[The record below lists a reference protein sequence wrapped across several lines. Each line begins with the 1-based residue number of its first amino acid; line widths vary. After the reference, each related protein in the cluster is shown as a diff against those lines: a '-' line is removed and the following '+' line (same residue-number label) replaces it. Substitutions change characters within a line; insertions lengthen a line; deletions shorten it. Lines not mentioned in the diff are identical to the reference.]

1 MAELTGVIQFNGKV
15 GEVVAAKDSQGK
27 MTVRK
32 YNGSPKNPNTP
43 AQVKVRTKF
52 LTSTATAS
60 VFKNT
65 LVGLLRTAKTKKLS
79 TTNTFQ
85 ILNKGAIEVTETNPG
100 EFSSQVDYSKI
111 KLSSGS
117 VEPAIFRRPQSQEGN
132 PLTIE
137 SATDDSLANNR
148 RFYYMAAYCPTHE
161 TSRISDPVVSTEG
174 KAYITVPQSWNGLE
188 VHLYAYVQEF
198 SSTEEAVEY
207 ASYWNTNGGIMA
219 HAWLRAAGE
228 KANYSDTQYLGSME
242 VGD

>member
-15 GEVVAAKDSQGK
+15 GEVIAAKDSQGK

-43 AQVKVRTKF
+43 SQVKVRTKF
-52 LTSTATAS
+52 LASTATAS

-65 LVGLLRTAKTKKLS
+65 LVGLLPTAKNKKLS

-85 ILNKGAIEVTETNPG
+85 VINQGAIEVNETTPG
-100 EFSSQVDYSKI
+100 NFESTVDYTKL
-111 KLSSGS
+111 KLSKGS
-117 VEPAIFRRPQSQEGN
+117 VESPIFRRPQSQEGS

-137 SATDDSLANNR
+137 SLTEDSLANNR
-148 RFYYMAAYCPTHE
+148 RFYFMAAYCPTLE
-161 TSRISDPVVSTEG
+161 ATRISDPVVSTDG
-174 KAYITVPQSWNGLE
+174 KASITVPQAWNGLE

-198 SSTEEAVEY
+198 NSTEEAVQY
-207 ASYWNTNGGIMA
+207 LSYWNGMTGLQA
-219 HAWLRAAGE
+219 KATLRAAGE
-228 KANYSDTQYLGSME
+228 KASYSETHYLGSME

>member
-15 GEVVAAKDSQGK
+15 GEIVAGKDSQGK
-27 MTVRK
+27 MVVRK
-32 YNGSPKNPNTP
+32 YNSSPKNPNTP

-52 LTSTATAS
+52 LASTATAS

-65 LVGLLRTAKTKKLS
+65 LVGLLPTAKTKKLS

-85 ILNKGAIEVTETNPG
+85 IINQGAIEVNETTPG
-100 EFSSQVDYSKI
+100 NFESTVNYNKL
-111 KLSSGS
+111 KLSKGS
-117 VEPAIFRRPQSQEGN
+117 AEPAIFRRPASMEGN

-137 SATDDSLANNR
+137 SLVDDSLASER
-148 RFYYMAAYCPTHE
+148 RFYFMAAYCPTHE
-161 TSRISDPVVSTEG
+161 ATRISDPVVSTQG
-174 KAYITVPQSWNGLE
+174 KASITVPQSWNGLE

-198 SSTEEAVEY
+198 DSTEEAVQY
-207 ASYWNTNGGIMA
+207 LSYWNGMTGLQA
-219 HAWLRAAGE
+219 KATLRAAGE